1 MSHNLVPDALP
12 RGPVQTITFDDRA
25 LRVTIAA
32 QPYFVSKRRTTL
44 PAFVLAFA
52 LVAVGIT
59 SALFGTCPTHWCER
73 CGGSLQL

>member
-1 MSHNLVPDALP
+1 MSHSMVPDALP
-12 RGPVQTITFDDRA
+12 RGPVHGVQTITFDDRA

-59 SALFGTCPTHWCER
+59 SALFGTCPT
-73 CGGSLQL
+73 